1 LAGSFRGNAAWRAL
15 RFDKSAAPAEDGFA
29 GLALA
34 FAAFGAAGAE
44 AAGVEAEGVVAD
56 GSARGGGIA
65 AVATGSAEAR
75 AIVDMPGV
83 SGSASASANG
93 STAIGKSLGHLAMRD
108 SPITRWRAPG
118 PVQGAP
124 HYSHYPAKMS
134 LVGFR

>member
-1 LAGSFRGNAAWRAL
+1 LTASFRSDATWRAL
-15 RFDKSAAPAEDGFA
+15 RFDDSAAPAEDGFA

-44 AAGVEAEGVVAD
+44 ARGRDAEGAVAD
-56 GSARGGGIA
+56 GSARGGGIT

-83 SGSASASANG
+83 SGSASASG

>member
-1 LAGSFRGNAAWRAL
+1 LTASFRGDATWRAL
-15 RFDKSAAPAEDGFA
+15 CFDDSAAPAEDGFA

-44 AAGVEAEGVVAD
+44 ARGREAEGAVAD
-56 GSARGGGIA
+56 GSARGGGIT

-83 SGSASASANG
+83 NGNTNASASG
-93 STAIGKSLGHLAMRD
+93 SKAIGKSLGHLAMRD
-108 SPITRWRAPG
+108 SPITRWQAPG
-118 PVQGAP
+118 PVQGAS

-134 LVGFR
+134 LEG